1 MRRLVLLFCAFVAAL
16 LPGTSLARA
25 EGNNTLESSSPAA
38 NEIIT
43 VAPTQLQLKF
53 ANPAGTA
60 EQVAQM
66 GLALTCTG
74 RLIGLGTPQVAADGM
89 TVSAP
94 LTQIP
99 SNGNCTVSWKL
110 ADGSAGS
117 FSFESQTQP
126 TTTTVAGAPP
136 GQTTVPGQT
145 DTTASPVKK
154 VRLGGPIGLVRVLM
168 FLFVS
173 ALFGGL
179 LFVRFLWPEG
189 VEYDLAERYFRLI
202 GVASVISTAMV
213 VSLVTASETGGSVA
227 RSFVPTEWFSIFDIN
242 EGRALLIRF
251 AVVVFLA
258 FIAWIPERYFEPTFV
273 TQTSVALGILAVTF
287 GFDRAVGR
295 SLLIGIPA
303 GILHMAFVMMF
314 IGSAALVWR
323 VVLFGPGESD
333 LMHALRAWARLGM
346 PLIIGITATGVLQTW
361 RLDGIS
367 LVNTGHGRMLLL
379 KVIIVGFM
387 VFVGS
392 AIRRFVLQSMRKART
407 LNQRAV
413 YRLKHP
419 VGIELAVG
427 VVVLACSSVLMSMR
441 PPYVLLRDRGP
452 KYEYAIVQDLTGQD
466 DFHVRVSITPGNV
479 GNNRLLVEYFGP
491 RRIQNFTVSLVPS
504 NTAFSGIKVYV
515 PLTRP
520 GAALLTE
527 ETGMKLLAPGDWGIT
542 VEGTTTTGDLEPLK
556 GSFVIADGVTV
567 TTLANKN
574 VTATTTTTLPVTPA
588 AGDTTTTTAV
598 PAQG

>member
-1 MRRLVLLFCAFVAAL
+1 MRRSVLLFCAFVAAL
-16 LPGTSLARA
+16 VPGASMVHA

-53 ANPAGTA
+53 TNPAGTA
-60 EQVAQM
+60 EEVAQM

-74 RLIGLGTPQVAADGM
+74 RLIGLGTPQVSTDGL
-89 TVSAP
+89 TVSAA

-99 SNGNCTVSWKL
+99 PNGSCTVSWKL
-110 ADGSAGS
+110 ADNSAGS
-117 FSFESQTQP
+117 FSFESLTQP
-126 TTTTVAGAPP
+126 TTTTIAGAQP
-136 GQTTVPGQT
+136 GQTTVPGQPA
-145 DTTASPVKK
+145 TASPVKK
-154 VRLGGPIGLVRVLM
+154 VRLGGPIGLVRWIT

-189 VEYDLAERYFRLI
+189 VEYDLAERYFRMVGI
-202 GVASVISTAMV
+202 ATV
-213 VSLVTASETGGSVA
+213 VSMAAHLALTTAAESGGSVA
-227 RSFVPTEWFSIFDIN
+227 KSFIPTEWFSIADIN
-242 EGRALLIRF
+242 EGRALLLRF
-251 AVVVFLA
+251 AAVAFLA

-273 TQTSVALGILAVTF
+273 TQTSVALGLLALSF
-287 GFDRAVGR
+287 GFDRAVGH
-295 SLLIGIPA
+295 SLVIGIPVAILHMTFVMLLIGIT
-303 GILHMAFVMMF
+303 
-314 IGSAALVWR
+314 ALMWR
-323 VVLFGPGESD
+323 VVLFGPGEAD
-333 LMHALRAWARLGM
+333 LLHALRTWARLST
-346 PLIIGITATGVLQTW
+346 PLTIGIAITGILQTW

-367 LVNTGHGRMLLL
+367 LINTGHGRMILL
-379 KVIIVGFM
+379 KVLVVGLM
-387 VFVGS
+387 VFVGL
-392 AIRRFVLQSMRKART
+392 ATRTAVLHGMRGAKK

-413 YRLKHP
+413 FRLKHP
-419 VGIELAVG
+419 VGIQLAIG
-427 VVVLACSSVLMSMR
+427 VVVLAFSSILMSMR

-452 KYEYAIVQDLTGQD
+452 KYEYAITQDLTGKD

-491 RRIQNFTVSLVPS
+491 KRIQNFTVSLVPS
-504 NTAFSGIKVYV
+504 NTAFNGFKVYV

-527 ETGMKLLAPGDWGIT
+527 ETGMKLLAPGDWTIT

-574 VTATTTTTLPVTPA
+574 MTATTTTVPAGTVPPA
-588 AGDTTTTTAV
+588 ADTTTTTVA
-598 PAQG
+598 PQG

>member
-1 MRRLVLLFCAFVAAL
+1 MRRSVLLFCAFVAAL
-16 LPGTSLARA
+16 VPGASMVRA

-53 ANPAGTA
+53 TNPAGTA
-60 EQVAQM
+60 EEVAQM

-74 RLIGLGTPQVAADGM
+74 RLIGLGTPQVSTDGL
-89 TVSAP
+89 TVSAA

-99 SNGNCTVSWKL
+99 PNGSCTVSWKL
-110 ADGSAGS
+110 ADNSAGS
-117 FSFESQTQP
+117 FSFESLTQP
-126 TTTTVAGAPP
+126 TTTTIAGAQP

-145 DTTASPVKK
+145 TTASPVKK
-154 VRLGGPIGLVRVLM
+154 VRLGGPIGLVRWIA

-189 VEYDLAERYFRLI
+189 VEYDLAERYFRMVGI
-202 GVASVISTAMV
+202 ATV
-213 VSLVTASETGGSVA
+213 VSMAALLALTTAAESGGSVA
-227 RSFVPTEWFSIFDIN
+227 KSLIPTEWFSIADIN
-242 EGRALLIRF
+242 EGRALLLRF
-251 AVVVFLA
+251 AAIAFLA

-273 TQTSVALGILAVTF
+273 TQTSVALGLLALSF
-287 GFDRAVGR
+287 GFDRAVGH
-295 SLLIGIPA
+295 SLVIGIPVA
-303 GILHMAFVMMF
+303 ILHMTFVMLLVG
-314 IGSAALVWR
+314 ITALVWR
-323 VVLFGPGESD
+323 VVLFGPGEAD
-333 LMHALRAWARLGM
+333 LLHALRTWARLST
-346 PLIIGITATGVLQTW
+346 PLAIGIAVTGIVQTW

-367 LVNTGHGRMLLL
+367 LINTGHGRMILL
-379 KVIIVGFM
+379 KVLVVGLM
-387 VFVGS
+387 VFVGLATRS
-392 AIRRFVLQSMRKART
+392 AVLHGMRGARK

-413 YRLKHP
+413 FRLKHP
-419 VGIELAVG
+419 VGIQLAIG
-427 VVVLACSSVLMSMR
+427 VVVLAFSSILMSMR

-452 KYEYAIVQDLTGQD
+452 KYEYAITQDLTGKD

-491 RRIQNFTVSLVPS
+491 KRIQNFTVSLTPS
-504 NTAFSGIKVYV
+504 NTAFNGFKVYV

-527 ETGMKLLAPGDWGIT
+527 ETGMKLLAPGDWTIT

-574 VTATTTTTLPVTPA
+574 MTATTTTVPAGTVPPA
-588 AGDTTTTTAV
+588 ADTTTTTV
-598 PAQG
+598 AQQG